1 MSIRAFS
8 STSEQF
14 TATLQAF
21 NGKPETIYTFK
32 TVTAP
37 TNYGSGDFNQIMIT
51 RYAELG
57 DEWKVSKEGVNRVR
71 IGLGPKLC
79 FTLTVPHLHSLTQI
93 VR

>member
-8 STSEQF
+8 FTSEQF

-21 NGKPETIYTFK
+21 NGMPETNYTFK

-37 TNYGSGDFNQIMIT
+37 TNYGSGDFNQIMIN
-51 RYAELG
+51 RCAELG
-57 DEWKVSKEGVNRVR
+57 DEWKVSKQGVSKVR

-79 FTLTVPHLHSLTQI
+79 FTLSVPHLH
-93 VR
+93 